1 MDRLPNG
8 LTDESDEVWMWRNF
22 PVIQMFG
29 KFHTAILM
37 GILTVNLADG
47 WTDRTDDGHTNGQM
61 EFQVES
67 CFG

>member
-8 LTDESDEVWMWRNF
+8 LTDESDEVWMWRKF

-37 GILTVNLADG
+37 GILTVNLVDG